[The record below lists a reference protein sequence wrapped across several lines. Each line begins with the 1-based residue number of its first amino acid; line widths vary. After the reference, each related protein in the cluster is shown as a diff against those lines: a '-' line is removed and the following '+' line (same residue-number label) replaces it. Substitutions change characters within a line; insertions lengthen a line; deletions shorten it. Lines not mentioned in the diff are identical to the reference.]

1 MAGRVGDHAAHI
13 AEAAYILATG
23 RRPDAE
29 RRRLDESSNSI
40 SVNTFIG
47 VLQPKD

>member
-29 RRRLDESSNSI
+29 RRRLDESSSI
-40 SVNTFIG
+40 SGDTFTG
-47 VLQPKD
+47 ALQPKD